1 MLDHVWIRHT
11 CCFQLL
17 QQQKDAPFL
26 AKLAELLQ
34 QEISGWLSQ
43 DGPAIGIDTMALPSN
58 ILVAYVLHSLEE
70 ASVAALPA
78 SRKRS
83 S

>member
-26 AKLAELLQ
+26 AKLVELLQ
-34 QEISGWLSQ
+34 QKISGWLSQ
-43 DGPAIGIDTMALPSN
+43 DGPVIGID
-58 ILVAYVLHSLEE
+58 IHHGVAIQHLGGLEQSVYQMSLKTWK
-70 ASVAALPA
+70 VCAAQL
-78 SRKRS
+78 
-83 S
+83 